1 MNARGTLS
9 ERISQA
15 QAAELAAQAAE
26 KAMDAFLRRVT
37 APGR

>member
-1 MNARGTLS
+1 MTGNLS

-15 QAAELAAQAAE
+15 QAAELAE
-26 KAMDAFLRRVT
+26 KAADKAMEAFLRRVT